1 MRIAVLFHAGDRH
14 ANLSSYIVHHLAEYW
29 REDGHDVE
37 YLFGPRRFS
46 PADLLFVHVNLSV
59 VAVYFLSIASRY
71 PIALNARIGDIRKS
85 SISCNLIRPGD
96 AWEGAVIVKSN
107 LNYGGQ
113 PEEVLGSSWFE
124 RHFPIWRRI
133 VRRSTR
139 VLGSCRPVASW
150 QDYQVFASI
159 TDVPASWLRSHHL
172 VVERFRPERED
183 DLYFL
188 RIYQFLGD
196 RYSSLRL
203 ASSSPVVKARN
214 SLRVERIEPH
224 PAILAWRKTLG
235 IDYGKLDYVIDD
247 GEVVLLDVN
256 KTTGA
261 SRQMADADLP
271 AMRRHLAE
279 GLYSYFPNAAGAGTR
294 REARPLGRA

>member
-1 MRIAVLFHAGDRH
+1 M
-14 ANLSSYIVHHLAEYW
+14 
-29 REDGHDVE
+29 
-37 YLFGPRRFS
+37 
-46 PADLLFVHVNLSV
+46 
-59 VAVYFLSIASRY
+59 
-71 PIALNARIGDIRKS
+71 NARVGDIRKS
-85 SISCNLIRPGD
+85 SISSNLVLPGD

-113 PEEVLGSSWFE
+113 PEEVLEGSWLE
-124 RHFPIWRRI
+124 RHLPLWRRI
-133 VRRSTR
+133 VRRSTQ
-139 VLGSCRPVASW
+139 VLGNCRPVASW
-150 QDYQVFASI
+150 QDYQVFANI
-159 TDVPASWLRSHHL
+159 KDVPVSWLRSRHL

-183 DLYFL
+183 DLYHL

-214 SLRVERIEPH
+214 SLRVEPIEPH

-279 GLYSYFPNAAGAGTR
+279 GLYSYFPNAPSPATR
-294 REARPLGRA
+294 REATQQGCA